1 MRVMQPA
8 VLLGDYDWDERLVP
22 RAEFATRL
30 KDVWAALGGSGL
42 AGLVVYGNKVDNSA
56 LAYLTYLTPK
66 LDAAY
71 ALVAPDGSVRIHSSG
86 SPQMM
91 MNAQRLTWVEGV
103 KPLRDAGRHI
113 AEWAETL
120 GPGPVGLWATEA
132 MPAELPPRLGEAL
145 KGRGL
150 REVGASLD
158 PLLRHKSPVA
168 MTLMRGAC
176 AALAAASAALRRD
189 CGRGVSARDALI
201 AAETAAF
208 DAGAQDV
215 RLLAS
220 LSPGGTP
227 TALDYPQGERID
239 PLLAYIAVRHA
250 GYWAEGMTTLASG
263 SNATLAA
270 AQAALQAMVAKAQ
283 DGALTADLA
292 AAAREKL
299 GGLLPHPAAHK
310 LAIGIGLA
318 PEETEGEPG
327 GVKRL
332 EAGRVYSLRAGAL
345 KAAGDA
351 ALVSAMVAPKT
362 GATEILW
369 SAIGPEA

>member
-22 RAEFATRL
+22 RAEFAARL
-30 KDVWAALGGSGL
+30 KEVWTALGGSGL
-42 AGLVVYGNKVDNSA
+42 AGLVVYGNKVDNAA
-56 LAYLTYLTPK
+56 LAYLTHLTPK

-71 ALVAPDGSVRIHSSG
+71 ALVAPDGGVRIHSSG

-103 KPLRDAGRHI
+103 KPLRDAGRQI

-120 GPGPVGLWATEA
+120 GPGPLGLWTTAA
-132 MPAELPPRLGEAL
+132 MPAELPPRLEEAL
-145 KGRGL
+145 KGRFL
-150 REVGASLD
+150 RDVGASLD
-158 PLLRHKSPVA
+158 PLLRRKSPVA

-176 AALAAASAALRRD
+176 AALAAASAALHREFRR
-189 CGRGVSARDALI
+189 GASARDALI

-220 LSPGGTP
+220 LRPGGTP
-227 TALDYPQGERID
+227 TALDYPLGEKID

-263 SNATLAA
+263 SCASLAA
-270 AQAALQAMVAKAQ
+270 AHAALQAMLTKAR
-283 DGALTADLA
+283 DGARAADLE

-299 GGLLPHPAAHK
+299 GGFLPHPAAHK

-318 PEETEGEPG
+318 PEETEAEPG
-327 GVKRL
+327 GVVRL

-351 ALVSAMVAPKT
+351 ALVSAMVAPNA
-362 GATEILW
+362 GGTETLW
-369 SAIGPEA
+369 SAIGPEV

>member
-8 VLLGDYDWDERLVP
+8 VLLGDYDWDEHLVP
-22 RAEFATRL
+22 RAEFAARI
-30 KDVWAALGGSGL
+30 KEVWAALGGSGL
-42 AGLVVYGNKVDNSA
+42 AGLVVYGNKVDNAA

-113 AEWAETL
+113 AEWAEAL
-120 GPGPVGLWATEA
+120 GPGPLGLWTTDA
-132 MPAELPPRLGEAL
+132 MPAELCPRLEEAL

-150 REVGASLD
+150 RDVGASLD
-158 PLLRHKSPVA
+158 PLLRRKSPVA
-168 MTLMRGAC
+168 MKLMRGTC
-176 AALAAASAALRRD
+176 AALAAANAALRREFR
-189 CGRGVSARDALI
+189 RGASARDALI

-220 LSPGGTP
+220 LKPGGTP

-263 SNATLAA
+263 PCASLAA
-270 AQAALQAMVAKAQ
+270 AEAALQAMLAKAQ
-283 DGALTADLA
+283 DGARTADLA
-292 AAAREKL
+292 AAA
-299 GGLLPHPAAHK
+299 G
-310 LAIGIGLA
+310 
-318 PEETEGEPG
+318 
-327 GVKRL
+327 
-332 EAGRVYSLRAGAL
+332 
-345 KAAGDA
+345 
-351 ALVSAMVAPKT
+351 
-362 GATEILW
+362 
-369 SAIGPEA
+369 

>member
-22 RAEFATRL
+22 RAEFAARL

-42 AGLVVYGNKVDNSA
+42 AGLVVYGNKVDNAA

-120 GPGPVGLWATEA
+120 GAGPLGLWTTEA
-132 MPAELPPRLGEAL
+132 MPAEQRPRLEEAL

-150 REVGASLD
+150 RDVGASLD
-158 PLLRHKSPVA
+158 PLLRRKSPVA
-168 MTLMRGAC
+168 VRLMRGAC
-176 AALAAASAALRRD
+176 AALAAAIAALRRD
-189 CGRGVSARDALI
+189 FGRGTSARDALI

-220 LSPGGTP
+220 LRPGGTP
-227 TALDYPQGERID
+227 TALDYPQGEKID

-263 SNATLAA
+263 PSASLAT
-270 AQAALQAMVAKAQ
+270 AQAALQAMVAMAE
-283 DGALTADLA
+283 DGARAADLA

-299 GGLLPHPAAHK
+299 GGFLPHPAARH

-318 PEETEGEPG
+318 PEETEAEPG
-327 GVKRL
+327 GVVRL

-351 ALVSAMVAPKT
+351 ALVSAMVAPKV
-362 GATEILW
+362 GGTEILW
-369 SAIGPEA
+369 SAIGPKA